1 MDLAVSDL
9 RAVYGREF
17 WRHADA
23 VEITARGHAM
33 ATPVPGF
40 LGNAGIRALR
50 ETDGRILFAHADL
63 SGLSVFEEAAWW
75 GTRAALRIV
84 G

>member
-40 LGNAGIRALR
+40 LGNAGIARVA
-50 ETDGRILFAHADL
+50 
-63 SGLSVFEEAAWW
+63 
-75 GTRAALRIV
+75 
-84 G
+84 